1 MIANG
6 IPLKHITEERCVSM
20 FPTNIQ
26 CVPVEPFATPMVL
39 SMRPIPKDL
48 VEKALVITAAY
59 DTVHGAPIHI
69 GDPYVIGI
77 EDLYNSEFG
86 EPSDIG
92 DLIPMFWACGR
103 STSTAVRRAS
113 KMQRAERYLDLQ
125 TRIFGCY

>member
-1 MIANG
+1 MSFEEKMIAAG
-6 IPLKHITEERCVSM
+6 IPLKNITEGRCVSM
-20 FPTNIQ
+20 FPTNI
-26 CVPVEPFATPMVL
+26 CCASAGPFAAPLVV

-59 DTVHGAPIHI
+59 DAVHGAPIHI
-69 GDPYVIGI
+69 GDPFVLGI

-103 STSTAVRRAS
+103 SSSIAVREAS
-113 KMQRAERYLDLQ
+113 KGYKE
-125 TRIFGCY
+125 